1 MIYYFAKGDNMLL
14 KTKDICDILGI
25 DRNTLYR
32 WMRNDDFPKIRVGG
46 TWRFELDKVKE
57 WAENGMRNAECG
69 MRN

>member
-1 MIYYFAKGDNMLL
+1 MLL

-57 WAENGMRNAECG
+57 WAGKFG
-69 MRN
+69 VGK